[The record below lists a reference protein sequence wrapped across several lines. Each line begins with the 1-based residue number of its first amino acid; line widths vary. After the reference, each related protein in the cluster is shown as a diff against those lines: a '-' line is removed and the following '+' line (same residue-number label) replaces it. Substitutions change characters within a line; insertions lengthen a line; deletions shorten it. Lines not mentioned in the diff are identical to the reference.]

1 MENNID
7 SPTNETLESA
17 NPDNSGAGNSGNS
30 LTGNTKEDLAQGMFG
45 ESIPKPELDSKQIP
59 LLFLNEQAGDSEVNA
74 EPEADSEDELDL
86 SLLDGDSEEH
96 TNEESEDE
104 SESEQTFEIQV
115 NGESFKVSQS
125 ELIADAQKYRASESK
140 FREASTL
147 HQEATSKR
155 KEADELVSVYS
166 QERETLSKL
175 LNHYQNIINQSYKA
189 MEPNWEELFQNNPAE
204 YVRQKEFWGIR
215 MQELQAAQQQQEAI
229 KAQQAVEQTA
239 KEKAYMES
247 ERTKVFEQFPT
258 WKDESVRAKALGEI
272 AGYLGA
278 EGFSEEEINSVNSA
292 RLLQV
297 AHKAAMYDKLVKAA
311 AEKKAK
317 TVPSKQTLK
326 AGSATN
332 VDPGFKKRQE
342 QTSNAR
348 EEKAWKQ
355 SLKNDPSGKNFEAYL
370 KSQWEKKIK

>member
-7 SPTNETLESA
+7 SPTNETMESA
-17 NPDNSGAGNSGNS
+17 NPDLGGAGNSGNS
-30 LTGNTKEDLAQGMFG
+30 LTGNTKDDLAQGMFG
-45 ESIPKPELDSKQIP
+45 ESIPKPDNDSKQIP
-59 LLFLNEQAGDSEVNA
+59 LLFLDEQSSDSEVNA
-74 EPEADSEDELDL
+74 EPETDSEDELDL

-104 SESEQTFEIQV
+104 SEPEQTFEIQV

-125 ELIADAQKYRASESK
+125 ELIADAQKFRASENK

-166 QERETLSKL
+166 QERETLKGL
-175 LNHYQNIINQSYKA
+175 LDQYQNIINQSYKA
-189 MEPNWEELFQNNPAE
+189 IEPNWDELYQSNPLE
-204 YVRQKEFWGIR
+204 YFKQKEFWEVR
-215 MQELQAAQQQQEAI
+215 MREVQAAKQHQEAI
-229 KAQQAVEQTA
+229 KAQEAVERTA
-239 KEKAYMES
+239 REKAFVES
-247 ERTKVFEQFPT
+247 ERAKVFERFPT
-258 WKDESVRAKALGEI
+258 WKDESVRTKALGEI

-278 EGFSEEEINSVNSA
+278 EGFSEEEINSVNNA

-297 AHKAAMYDKLVKAA
+297 AHKAAMYDKLVKAS

-317 TVPSKQTLK
+317 TAPSKQTLK
-326 AGSATN
+326 AGAATN

-342 QTSNAR
+342 QTANAR
-348 EEKAWKQ
+348 DAKAWKE
-355 SLKNDPSGKNFEAYL
+355 SLRNDPSGKNYEAFL
-370 KSQWEKKIK
+370 KSQWEKKLK